1 MDGWN
6 RDMTD
11 REFGRVVD
19 LVCGRLSQDE
29 SAALRRSASSNAD
42 LRNLIERVAH
52 VISGMGSLGSEA
64 VEPGLVARVKQIYD
78 ATLLMPTSVD
88 TDWDLIVATLV
99 EDTRERET
107 LAGFRGVAASY
118 QLTFN
123 ADGVEVHLQIL
134 PDAGDSSIVAVMGQI
149 EGDGAERVEVLSMVG
164 GDVVAGGS
172 CDEHGYFTLQIGVG
186 TYDLVIVAGGRRII
200 IRAVEMG

>member
-1 MDGWN
+1 MDGWHK
-6 RDMTD
+6 DMTD

-29 SAALRRSASSNAD
+29 SAALRQTASNNAV
-42 LRNLIERVAH
+42 LRNLIERVEH
-52 VISGMGSLGSEA
+52 VISGIGVLGSES
-64 VEPGLVARVKQIYD
+64 VDPGLVARVKQIYD
-78 ATLLMPTSVD
+78 ATLLVPTSLD

-99 EDTRERET
+99 EDTREREAI
-107 LAGFRGVAASY
+107 AGFRGVATSY
-118 QLTFN
+118 QLTFD
-123 ADGVEVHLQIL
+123 ADGVEVHLQIM
-134 PDAGDSSIVAVMGQI
+134 PDAGDDSVVTVMGQI

-164 GDVVAGGS
+164 GDVVAGGA

-186 TYDLVIVAGGRRII
+186 TYDLAIVAGARRII